1 MTTLTLQPAAG
12 IDNFIRS
19 GFGNKGTDTTLLV
32 GNSNDANNY
41 TTRTLIK
48 FDLSTLPDNAVIS
61 SATLS
66 LYCNGCLSSN
76 ARTFKVYRVIRAW
89 EESQSTWLLWK
100 TGSNW
105 GTAGAFGSDDCEQT
119 AVGSR
124 DFQATE
130 STGEFKDF
138 ALTPTTKSGLDL
150 GNGWLIKAD
159 TEEDDA
165 YQFASSDSA
174 VEAQRPKLTIVYT
187 LPAAD
192 SGMLL
197 RIGGR
202 RMVL

>member
-1 MTTLTLQPAAG
+1 MTTLVLQPAEG
-12 IDNFIRS
+12 IDNWIRS
-19 GFGNKGTDTTLLV
+19 GYGNKGTDTTLTI
-32 GNSNDANNY
+32 GNGNDANNY

-48 FDLSTLPDNAVIS
+48 FDLSTLPDNAIIS

-66 LYCNGCLSSN
+66 LFCNGDFSSN
-76 ARTFKVYRVIRAW
+76 ARTFKVYRVLRAW
-89 EESQSTWLLWK
+89 VESQSTWLIWK

-105 GTAGAFGSDDCEQT
+105 GTAGAFGADDCEQT
-119 AVGSR
+119 AIGSR
-124 DFQATE
+124 DFTATE
-130 STGEFKDF
+130 TINAAKDF
-138 ALTPTTKSGLDL
+138 VLTPTTKSGLDL

-187 LPAAD
+187 LPATAT
-192 SGMLL
+192 GMIVL
-197 RIGGR
+197 RAGR